1 MNSIGVFSKY
11 VNKYLNKDTFL
22 RILFFMIPVISLV
35 FKGIMFQGFVSHDN
49 PYTLNLQSGYSVI
62 SKCYLYYYTAFA
74 LLFSSFSLL
83 FKGRGRIIYVLILDT
98 AVTLLFIVDTW
109 YFRGFQTVPSML
121 LLTQTSNLDNMFE
134 SIKSMMSP
142 LDIFYFS
149 DFILLGIYILI
160 SRKSIKNCN
169 RALKSF
175 LVTFIIPLLFIIY
188 VPFNITVLNNN
199 DIKNAYLFDVYDPN
213 ITVKYFSTI
222 GYHIMDAYTVYKDT
236 QPYKLTAEDKNDI
249 NTLFDVKNENLTN
262 NEYFGAAKNK
272 NLIYIQVE
280 SLESFVIGKKIN
292 DIEITP
298 VMNHLLDSSV
308 YFPNIFEQVNEGTS
322 ADSDFMSNTS
332 LLPVRR
338 GCTFFRYPNN
348 DYNSMPK
355 ILRNHGYT
363 TSVIHPDKGSFWNYQ
378 NALSGGIGFEYFTD
392 YYSFNHDEEI
402 GMGISD
408 RSYFEQVVP
417 MIEDL
422 NQPFYAMTVTLTNHG
437 PFNLPDEYRS
447 LNLSPELNNNNNLG
461 GYFESVHY
469 TDAQI
474 GYFLDLLDKQGIL
487 NDSIIVIMGDHAGV
501 HKYYN
506 DDIEKLS
513 SKEDWYIDNGN
524 HTVPVIIYD
533 HSSSIKAKTFD
544 DLLGGQVDLMP
555 TLLYLLGIP
564 SDEYSQTALGRNLL
578 NTDKSFAVIT
588 DGTIKGAENLSDNE
602 ISIYSKLLDI
612 SDKIIR
618 SNYNPYSN

>member
-1 MNSIGVFSKY
+1 MNYVSVYSKHI
-11 VNKYLNKDTFL
+11 NKYLNKGTFL
-22 RILFFMIPVISLV
+22 IILFFMIPVISLV
-35 FKGIMFQGFVSHDN
+35 FKGIIFQGFVSHDN
-49 PYTLNLQSGYSVI
+49 PYALNLQSGCSVI
-62 SKCYLYYYTAFA
+62 SKYYLYYYIAFA
-74 LLFSSFSLL
+74 MLFSSFSLL
-83 FKGRGRIIYVLILDT
+83 FKGRGRIIYILVLDT
-98 AVTLLFIVDTW
+98 AVTLLFILDTW
-109 YFRGFQTVPSML
+109 YFRGFKTVPSIL
-121 LLTQTSNLDNMFE
+121 LLTQTSNLYNMFE
-134 SIKSMMSP
+134 SIKSMISP

-149 DFILLGIYILI
+149 DFILLGVYILI
-160 SRKSIKNCN
+160 SGKSITRCN

-175 LVTFIIPLLFIIY
+175 CVTFIVPLLFIIY

-213 ITVKYFSTI
+213 ITIKYFSTI

-236 QPYKLTAEDKNDI
+236 HLYELTNEDKYDI
-249 NTLFDVKNENLTN
+249 KRLFDVKNENLTN

-322 ADSDFMSNTS
+322 SDSDFMSNTS
-332 LLPVRR
+332 LLPVKR

-348 DYNSMPK
+348 NYNSLPK

-417 MIEDL
+417 MIDNL
-422 NQPFYAMTVTLTNHG
+422 TQPFYAMTVTLTNHG
-437 PFNLPDEYRS
+437 PFNLPDKYRS
-447 LNLSPELNNNNNLG
+447 LNLSPELNDNNLG
-461 GYFESVHY
+461 GYFESIHY

-474 GYFLDLLDKQGIL
+474 GYFLDLLDKQNIL
-487 NDSIIVIMGDHAGV
+487 KDSIIVIIGDHAGV

-524 HTVPVIIYD
+524 HTVPVIIYNY
-533 HSSSIKAKTFD
+533 SSSIKAKTFD
-544 DLLGGQVDLMP
+544 NLIGGQVDLMP

-564 SDEYSQTALGRNLL
+564 YDEYSQTALGRNLL

-588 DGTIKGAENLSDNE
+588 DGTIKGAENLSDDE